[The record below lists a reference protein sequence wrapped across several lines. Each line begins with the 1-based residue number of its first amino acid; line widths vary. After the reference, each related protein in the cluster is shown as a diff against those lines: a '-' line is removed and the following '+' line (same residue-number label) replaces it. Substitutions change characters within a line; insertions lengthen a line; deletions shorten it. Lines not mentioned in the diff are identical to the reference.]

1 MKKRKLVLEEI
12 DITSFEVTGKMAE
25 VGTVEGNQF
34 SNRPDSC
41 ASTCDNYSCEG
52 ATCTVVIC

>member
-1 MKKRKLVLEEI
+1 MNKRKLVLEDI
-12 DITSFEVTGKMAE
+12 DVTSFAVSGKMAE
-25 VGTVEGNQF
+25 QGTVEGNQF

-41 ASTCDNYSCEG
+41 ANTCVNYSCEG

>member
-1 MKKRKLVLEEI
+1 MQKRKLVLDEI
-12 DITSFEVTGKMAE
+12 EISSFEVSGKTAAL
-25 VGTVEGNQF
+25 GTVQGNQF

-41 ASTCDNYSCEG
+41 APSCVNYSCEG